1 MARTHEIG
9 SKGLED
15 GEGTIK
21 IRGQSAR
28 LVVSFARDQKGA
40 LFLAQRV
47 ENGLF
52 NTSTPTCRS
61 VLRIWVSLL
70 QSLILGDKVGL
81 DAFLNDSEDLI
92 LGRSFGSGG
101 AWLRPPEV
109 AAGVPPNAFFC
120 SGIGW
125 CSISGAS
132 LWVGC
137 CVSLWVG

>member
-28 LVVSFARDQKGA
+28 LVVSFARWVK
-40 LFLAQRV
+40 
-47 ENGLF
+47 NGLI

-109 AAGVPPNAFFC
+109 PAGVAATQCLFC
-120 SGIGW
+120 QSLGGLLFQSLDWLLRQSLGW
-125 CSISGAS
+125 LLHFCRS
-132 LWVGC
+132 
-137 CVSLWVG
+137 